1 MQKKIDVHATTV
13 VSGSRYP
20 APYHEPCKNRFRR
33 VLGDAVGLTQFGA
46 NLTRLPAG
54 TWSSQRHWHSAE
66 DEFIFMLEGELVL
79 VTDSGEEIIKAGDCV
94 GFKAGNPDGHHL
106 QNRSPRDALY
116 LEIGS
121 RRPDEDEVTY
131 PDIDLKTT
139 KGREGYAHVN
149 GELYPDAKPRNPATG
164 Q

>member
-1 MQKKIDVHATTV
+1 MQKKIAVNATTV

-20 APYHEPCKNRFRR
+20 APFHEPCKKRFRR
-33 VLGDAVGLTQFGA
+33 VLGDAAGLTQFGA

-66 DEFIFMLEGELVL
+66 DEFIYVLEGELVL
-79 VTDSGEEIIKAGDCV
+79 VTDSGEEIIKAGECV

-106 QNRSPRDALY
+106 QNRSASDALY

-139 KGREGYAHVN
+139 KGRKGYSHVN
-149 GELYPDAKPRNPATG
+149 GEPYPDAKPRNPATG

>member
-1 MQKKIDVHATTV
+1 MQKKIDVHATTM

-20 APYHEPCKNRFRR
+20 TPYHEPCKNRFRR
-33 VLGDAVGLTQFGA
+33 VLGDAAGLTQFGA
-46 NLTRLPAG
+46 NLMRLPPG
-54 TWSSQRHWHSAE
+54 TWSSQRHWHSDE
-66 DEFIFMLEGELVL
+66 DEFIYMLEGELVL
-79 VTDSGEEIIKAGDCV
+79 VTDSGEEIINAGDCA

-106 QNRSPRDALY
+106 QNRSSRDALY

-139 KGREGYAHVN
+139 KGREGYAHAN

>member
-1 MQKKIDVHATTV
+1 MQKKIDVHAATV

-20 APYHEPCKNRFRR
+20 APYHEPCENRFRR
-33 VLGDAVGLTQFGA
+33 VLGDAAGLTQFGA
-46 NLTRLPAG
+46 NLMRLPAG

-66 DEFIFMLEGELVL
+66 DEFIYMLEGELVL
-79 VTDSGEEIIKAGDCV
+79 VTNSGEEMIKAGDCV

-106 QNRSPRDALY
+106 QNRSARDALY

-149 GELYPDAKPRNPATG
+149 GEPYPDAKPRNPATG

>member
-1 MQKKIDVHATTV
+1 MQKKIDVQTAMV
-13 VSGSRYP
+13 VCGSRNP

-33 VLGDAVGLTQFGA
+33 VLGDAAGLTQFGA
-46 NLTRLPAG
+46 NLMRLPAG

-66 DEFIFMLEGELVL
+66 DEFIYMVEGELVL
-79 VTDSGEEIIKAGDCV
+79 ETDSGEETIKAGDCV

-106 QNRSPRDALY
+106 QNRSARDALY